1 MRMLFI
7 SAAAAALSISSPA
20 LAEKPEVKNF
30 THDGTTYSYTV
41 IDKGAAKVI
50 SGKAGSIETPFRL
63 VLANG
68 RVSGYFGSYSVAFT
82 ADEAKGATNTGGAE
96 LIALLTK

>member
-7 SAAAAALSISSPA
+7 SAAVAACSIASPT
-20 LAEKPEVKNF
+20 LAETPEVKNF
-30 THDGTTYSYTV
+30 TYDGIAYSYSV
-41 IDKGAAKVI
+41 VEKGNAQVI
-50 SGKAGSIETPFRL
+50 SGSAGPSQTPFRL

-68 RVSGYFGSYSVAFT
+68 RVSGYYGAYDVAFK
-82 ADEAKGATNTGGAE
+82 AEDAKGATVRGGAE

>member
-50 SGKAGSIETPFRL
+50 SGKAGPIETPFRL

-68 RVSGYFGSYSVAFT
+68 RVSGYYGSNTVTFK